1 MLPGVYSPERAS
13 DPVKVYQNTNYG
25 GTNASFTSAGRYNIS
40 NSNTGVNDESISSI
54 KIEPGWTVTGY
65 TKGDKSSKLFTSS
78 TTSMP
83 SGWDDKID
91 EIVIARTGAA
101 TTTTPVTAATTPP
114 VTTTT
119 PAGEKVESSN
129 TGLFSS
135 VSLSAVCVV
144 LLYSFFM

>member
-13 DPVKVYQNTNYG
+13 DPVKVYQNANYG

-54 KIEPGWTVTGY
+54 KLEPGWTVTGY

-78 TTSMP
+78 VSSMP
-83 SGWDDKID
+83 TGWDDKID
-91 EIVIARTGAA
+91 EIVIAQTIAA
-101 TTTTPVTAATTPP
+101 TTTTPAPS
-114 VTTTT
+114 TTT
-119 PAGEKVESSN
+119 PEPVKGAETKVEDSN
-129 TGLFSS
+129 TGLFIS
-135 VSLSAVCVV
+135 VSSSAVCVV